1 MSDIQSEP
9 QQSEV
14 SDDLGISLEADAE
27 IWKDLGAQIEAARN
41 LVFEKKYEEA
51 TEACKAL
58 IAQESLPLGAAAKV
72 ALIFKSLGH
81 EDVAE
86 KIQKRVLK
94 GIKSNLDRL
103 KDPQTALFPA
113 AAALFDLGEKE
124 DAEKLV
130 WKALQKAPDTQLVV
144 VEAAA
149 LFVQFDLREHAYNVA
164 KTYLENTSDAFNSAI
179 HLSVVLSHLKYVE
192 GAQMCLQIAEKNCKT
207 KAERAKLDYFFASN
221 GMPVADLDQHGMA
234 VELFDKFAEN
244 YDTQLGILGNNGP
257 SLIFTALQELNLPKK
272 KTQRVLDAG
281 CGTGLCAGFLREYAK
296 ELTGIDLSVKMLE
309 VSREKGLYDFLARTD
324 LSVPATFPEGK
335 FDLIVC
341 ADVLVY
347 FGELKT
353 VLTNFHQ
360 ILNPGGM
367 LIVTVEDEG
376 DETVKTGFKLYPSG
390 RYKHSDTYI
399 EKTVREVGFPKPKLF
414 KHARLRNEFGAPVLG
429 TVFAVQKPALVF
441 N

>member
-1 MSDIQSEP
+1 METEKLKWGPCHTEQFWKENVYRFEEDKFAHIKHLFELVQHS
-9 QQSEV
+9 
-14 SDDLGISLEADAE
+14 ADA
-27 IWKDLGAQIEAARN
+27 I
-41 LVFEKKYEEA
+41 
-51 TEACKAL
+51 T
-58 IAQESLPLGAAAKV
+58 V
-72 ALIFKSLGH
+72 A
-81 EDVAE
+81 V
-86 KIQKRVLK
+86 
-94 GIKSNLDRL
+94 
-103 KDPQTALFPA
+103 
-113 AAALFDLGEKE
+113 ALFDLGEKE

-272 KTQRVLDAG
+272 KTRRVLDAG

-296 ELTGIDLSVKMLE
+296 ELSVIDLSVKMLE
-309 VSREKGLYDFLARTD
+309 VSREKGLYYFLSRTD
-324 LSVPATFPEGK
+324 LSVTANNNG
-335 FDLIVC
+335 
-341 ADVLVY
+341 VL
-347 FGELKT
+347 LWKSW
-353 VLTNFHQ
+353 
-360 ILNPGGM
+360 
-367 LIVTVEDEG
+367 
-376 DETVKTGFKLYPSG
+376 K
-390 RYKHSDTYI
+390 
-399 EKTVREVGFPKPKLF
+399 
-414 KHARLRNEFGAPVLG
+414 
-429 TVFAVQKPALVF
+429 
-441 N
+441 